1 VCEIPCEFIAV
12 LRNTL
17 NRLDF
22 TPTLAFGFA
31 TPEFQLPQIM
41 DSFKAHKISLF
52 GTTCAGVISFDDAGD
67 IMLDKGAVF
76 ILTDIPEEC
85 FHLQLLK
92 RDHATAN
99 AFGNNAGEIIKK
111 SFSFPSVLTAFS
123 GLGTDIQAVI
133 DGIGDKNNSHLK
145 MFGCLA
151 GDDLKLEKPLV
162 FTESEITDDGALFLM
177 LDEEKIT
184 LSGMT
189 TSGWN
194 GLGTDFSISSA
205 KANEVLKID
214 NHPALDF
221 YTNYLNISE
230 DDLPMMGLE
239 YPLMIKD
246 QDETSIFRS
255 IIKIDKEKRALIFGS
270 SIKEGTTFS
279 FSASPGFE
287 ILEKTRERVIE
298 FYEKTQH
305 ADLILLCS
313 AVARKLAIGPLIN
326 TEIKL
331 AAIKW
336 KVPLAGC
343 FEYGEIAN
351 DHDNP
356 SKFYNQSFTL
366 ALLTEKPVQ
375 NL

>member
-1 VCEIPCEFIAV
+1 
-12 LRNTL
+12 
-17 NRLDF
+17 
-22 TPTLAFGFA
+22 
-31 TPEFQLPQIM
+31 
-41 DSFKAHKISLF
+41 
-52 GTTCAGVISFDDAGD
+52 
-67 IMLDKGAVF
+67 
-76 ILTDIPEEC
+76 
-85 FHLQLLK
+85 
-92 RDHATAN
+92 
-99 AFGNNAGEIIKK
+99 
-111 SFSFPSVLTAFS
+111 
-123 GLGTDIQAVI
+123 
-133 DGIGDKNNSHLK
+133 
-145 MFGCLA
+145 
-151 GDDLKLEKPLV
+151 
-162 FTESEITDDGALFLM
+162 
-177 LDEEKIT
+177 
-184 LSGMT
+184 
-189 TSGWN
+189 
-194 GLGTDFSISSA
+194 
-205 KANEVLKID
+205 
-214 NHPALDF
+214 LDF